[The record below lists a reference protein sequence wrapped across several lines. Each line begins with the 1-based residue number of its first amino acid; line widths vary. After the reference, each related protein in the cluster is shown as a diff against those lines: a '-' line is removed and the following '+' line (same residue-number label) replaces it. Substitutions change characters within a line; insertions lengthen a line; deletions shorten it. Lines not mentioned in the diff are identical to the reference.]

1 MDEIKVEKTKQ
12 SNPNAVGVT
21 VVIAMTIVLLT
32 CILACAGVAI
42 TYILQ
47 AY

>member
-1 MDEIKVEKTKQ
+1 MEDMKVEKTKQ
-12 SNPNAVGVT
+12 TNPDAVGMT
-21 VVIAMTIVLLT
+21 VVIAMAVVMLT
-32 CILACAGVAI
+32 CILACAGVAV